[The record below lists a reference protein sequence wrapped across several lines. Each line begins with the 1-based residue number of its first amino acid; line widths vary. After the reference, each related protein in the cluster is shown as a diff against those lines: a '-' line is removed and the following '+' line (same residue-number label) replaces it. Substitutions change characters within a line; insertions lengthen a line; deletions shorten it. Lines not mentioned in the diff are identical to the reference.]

1 MQIELLCSY
10 KYKTLNPAGYK
21 ISFSQAVLYSFWCKW
36 KRDIKL
42 LCLESLHLD
51 VHLNN
56 LHEVKIF
63 SLI

>member
-42 LCLESLHLD
+42 AFRCAFRCAFEQLA
-51 VHLNN
+51 
-56 LHEVKIF
+56 
-63 SLI
+63 